1 MIFSFCPSVQ
11 CTSVS
16 PECPNSGSKFSISA
30 LEISITCRFFA
41 PVTGDRSFTR
51 LKLTYRKFNEGNCS
65 IPSNEEICVVN
76 ASVSSCVIPFNGFRF
91 SSMVLSPHMNS
102 AFKVL
107 ICERVSAA
115 ASFTS
120 HMHRVSS
127 FFISANGSNILF
139 STSTLLISR

>member
-1 MIFSFCPSVQ
+1 MISSFCSSVQ

-51 LKLTYRKFNEGNCS
+51 LKLTDRKFNEGNCS

-76 ASVSSCVIPFNGFRF
+76 ASVSSCHPFNGFRF

-102 AFKVL
+102 AFNVL

-120 HMHRVSS
+120 HMHRVFS
-127 FFISANGSNILF
+127 FFISVNGSNILF